1 MSSFRAIDPEAC
13 TFPARNIHGVFRGF
27 RANTFAQSRSTR
39 DDRWSFRPATNVA
52 DSCSGQQY
60 RTAHMSTRRILWVAA
75 LLGAISTPVFAQT
88 PQPSKPAAP
97 AVTTP
102 AKPANPTTTAP
113 VVNKINLNMATATE
127 LDTLPQIG
135 PARAKA
141 IVEARAKGKFKNW
154 DDFVARKVVPSNAE
168 AAIKDLVSF

>member
-1 MSSFRAIDPEAC
+1 
-13 TFPARNIHGVFRGF
+13 
-27 RANTFAQSRSTR
+27 
-39 DDRWSFRPATNVA
+39 
-52 DSCSGQQY
+52 
-60 RTAHMSTRRILWVAA
+60 MSTRRILWVAA
-75 LLGAISTPVFAQT
+75 LLSAISAPVFAQA
-88 PQPSKPAAP
+88 PQPSRPAAP

-102 AKPANPTTTAP
+102 AKPTTTTPAP
-113 VVNKINLNMATATE
+113 VVSKINLNTATATE

-154 DDFVARKVVPSNAE
+154 DDFVVRKVVPSNAE

>member
-1 MSSFRAIDPEAC
+1 
-13 TFPARNIHGVFRGF
+13 
-27 RANTFAQSRSTR
+27 
-39 DDRWSFRPATNVA
+39 
-52 DSCSGQQY
+52 
-60 RTAHMSTRRILWVAA
+60 MSTRRILWVAA
-75 LLGAISTPVFAQT
+75 LLGAISAPVFAQT

-102 AKPANPTTTAP
+102 AKPANPTTPAP
-113 VVNKINLNMATATE
+113 VVNKINLNTATATE

-141 IVEARAKGKFKNW
+141 FDARVKGKFKNW

>member
-1 MSSFRAIDPEAC
+1 
-13 TFPARNIHGVFRGF
+13 
-27 RANTFAQSRSTR
+27 
-39 DDRWSFRPATNVA
+39 
-52 DSCSGQQY
+52 
-60 RTAHMSTRRILWVAA
+60 MSTRRILWVAA
-75 LLGAISTPVFAQT
+75 LLGAISAQVFAQT

-113 VVNKINLNMATATE
+113 VVNKINLNTATATE

-141 IVEARAKGKFKNW
+141 IVEGRAKGKFKNW

>member
-1 MSSFRAIDPEAC
+1 
-13 TFPARNIHGVFRGF
+13 
-27 RANTFAQSRSTR
+27 
-39 DDRWSFRPATNVA
+39 
-52 DSCSGQQY
+52 
-60 RTAHMSTRRILWVAA
+60 MSTRRILWVAA
-75 LLGAISTPVFAQT
+75 FLGAISAPVFAQT
-88 PQPSKPAAP
+88 PKPAAP

-102 AKPANPTTTAP
+102 AKAANTTTPAP
-113 VVNKINLNMATATE
+113 VVNKINLNTATATE

-168 AAIKDLVSF
+168 AAIKDLVGF

>member
-1 MSSFRAIDPEAC
+1 M
-13 TFPARNIHGVFRGF
+13 
-27 RANTFAQSRSTR
+27 
-39 DDRWSFRPATNVA
+39 AT
-52 DSCSGQQY
+52 C
-60 RTAHMSTRRILWVAA
+60 RILWAAA
-75 LLGAISTPVFAQT
+75 LLGAISAPVFAQT
-88 PQPSKPAAP
+88 PQPSRPAAP

-102 AKPANPTTTAP
+102 AKPASPATPAP
-113 VVNKINLNMATATE
+113 VVNKINLNTATATE

>member
-1 MSSFRAIDPEAC
+1 
-13 TFPARNIHGVFRGF
+13 
-27 RANTFAQSRSTR
+27 
-39 DDRWSFRPATNVA
+39 
-52 DSCSGQQY
+52 
-60 RTAHMSTRRILWVAA
+60 MSTRRILRVAA
-75 LLGAISTPVFAQT
+75 LLAAISAPVFAQT
-88 PQPSKPAAP
+88 PQPPKPAAP

-102 AKPANPTTTAP
+102 AKPANPTTPAP
-113 VVNKINLNMATATE
+113 VVSKINLNTATAAE